1 MCGISVAI
9 SHDEGEVLWPDDNPL
24 SHRGPDRTCRYTEQG
39 LDVVFDRLA
48 IHDVSEA
55 GDQPFFHGPHL
66 LCCNGEIYNYES
78 IKESHNMN
86 ISSGSDC
93 AILLPLLH
101 EIHYGSLI
109 SFLMDLDGVFAM
121 VMIHRESK
129 KLTLIRDPIG
139 VKPLFFRHDSKSNAT
154 WVASEAKRLES
165 CPVTCDPTE
174 EVPPGTVM
182 TFSVTGIDAWAY
194 WKPPG
199 LLRTIKNEEIT
210 TQLRSLLV
218 DSVRKRMGSD
228 RGLCCMLSGG
238 LDSSVVAAILQSE
251 LNKTNQTLDTFS
263 VGFPDSTDMVYARE
277 VAAFLGTR
285 HHEVHIT
292 YDQALNILP
301 EVVFAIESYDTT
313 TVRASTPMYLL
324 SQAIA
329 AASHRVV
336 FSGEGSDELF
346 AGYLYNHLAPSSE
359 AVRIDATRLVSELYQ
374 YDVLRADRC
383 TSAHGLEFR
392 EPFLDQNLVSWAL
405 GLPGDVI
412 APKMVDGRQIEK
424 FWLREAFRGWLPDSV
439 IDRRKAAFSD
449 AVSGSTKPWFRHIH
463 ERYGLQNAKEEH
475 DLYRLWFTDRFHS
488 YSRDHIP
495 LWLPRWVQGQT
506 DEPSATALSV
516 YEAKEHE
523 PSGTASSVLIP
534 SETA

>member
-1 MCGISVAI
+1 MCGISAVV
-9 SHDEGEVLWPDDNPL
+9 SFEGSAVSWPDDKAL
-24 SHRGPDRTCRYTEQG
+24 SHRGPDRTCRHTEQG
-39 LDVVFDRLA
+39 IDVIFDRLA

-66 LCCNGEIYNYES
+66 LCCNGEIYNYQE
-78 IKESHNMN
+78 IKESLD
-86 ISSGSDC
+86 IQVSSESDC
-93 AILLPLLH
+93 AVLLPLLH
-101 EIHYGSLI
+101 DIHFGSLVP
-109 SFLMDLDGVFAM
+109 FLMDLDGVFAM
-121 VMIHRESK
+121 VMINRETK
-129 KLTLIRDPIG
+129 KMTVIRDAIG
-139 VKPLFFRHDSKSNAT
+139 VKPLFFRHDSKTKTT

-165 CPVTCDPTE
+165 CPPSCDPTE
-174 EVPPGTVM
+174 EVTPGTVM
-182 TFSVTGIDAWAY
+182 TFSEKGIDAWSF

-199 LLRTIKNEEIT
+199 LLRSVKQHEIT
-210 TQLRSLLV
+210 GQLRCLLI

-251 LNKTNQTLDTFS
+251 LKKTDKVLDTFS
-263 VGFPDSTDMVYARE
+263 VGFPDSTDMVFARE
-277 VAAFLGTR
+277 VATFLGTR

-292 YDQALNILP
+292 YEQALDVLP

-324 SQAIA
+324 SKAIA

-346 AGYLYNHLAPSSE
+346 AGYLYNHLAPSPE
-359 AVRIDATRLVSELYQ
+359 AVRMDATRLVSELYQ

-405 GLPGDVI
+405 GLPGDLI
-412 APKMVDGRQIEK
+412 APKLVDGRTIEK

-449 AVSGSTKPWFRHIH
+449 AVSGSQKPWFRYIH
-463 ERYGLQNAKEEH
+463 ERFGLRDAKEEH
-475 DLYRLWFTDRFHS
+475 DLYRRWFEDRFQS

-495 LWLPRWVQGQT
+495 LWLPRWAQAPT
-506 DEPSATALSV
+506 DEPSATTLSV

-523 PSGTASSVLIP
+523 PSEQLLS
-534 SETA
+534 